1 MSKHHIEEQEQL
13 PAIPGVDDTNDYIQK
28 VANANTVKFSDLAAL
43 SLKYWYWIA
52 LSLAVFLA
60 LGWLSIKKSVP
71 MYTMSTSVLM
81 RDDAEGSGTGSSTL
95 SLKDLGLNTTSTVIE
110 DEMEAMRS
118 PDLMAQVVVDMG
130 LQTQYYKKGR
140 FHNTLLYGSN
150 IPIKVSFPDIDP
162 EERASMK
169 VTVHENEDITVEDLT
184 IEEDKFEVNPNQTL
198 KFGGA
203 INSPAGKII
212 FQKTPFFQKGEE
224 YEIIVTHTPLEVSAL
239 AFCSEIEI
247 EMMDEKH
254 SNVVYLS
261 CTDQNRERAEDLLTT
276 LLKCYTNNWLES
288 RAEVVRQTTE
298 FITQRLADVEQEL
311 SGVDNSISSFKSSN
325 MVPDVVETARLYME
339 QSAEMNSQI
348 LGYNNQL
355 QMAKYLK
362 NYISNEGKYQ
372 VLPVNSGLQNTHI
385 ESLANEYNLLVMQ
398 RNSYLS
404 STSESNPLVQD
415 VDSRLAALRRSIL
428 TSIDNQIVAL
438 STTIA
443 NMERKEKSNT
453 AKVSATPVQAKFLL
467 SAERKQKVQEAL
479 YVFLLQKREENE
491 LSQTLVSVNTRVLKK
506 PSGSKLP
513 TSPNKGRIYIIA
525 FVLGLAVPVG
535 GIYLH
540 ESNNSK
546 VRGRKDL
553 DMLSVPIVAEI
564 PEWGRSLRKKSA
576 KGKMG
581 GIKTDPKASDRQL
594 SKDIVV
600 QDGNRDLINE
610 AIRVTRSNLTRMTAA
625 DKSTV
630 IMVTSFNP
638 GSGKTFLSMN
648 LGVSLALKGHK
659 ILIVDGDLRRASLSA
674 YAGSPRHGLAD
685 YLSGA
690 VNDIDEVIERN
701 VAAEGLDL
709 LPVGLIPP
717 NPTEL
722 LESERFADLMKRLR
736 EEYRYIFIDCPPG
749 EMMADAQII
758 SDFADRTLFVIRVG
772 VFERSMLK
780 ELERIYQQKK
790 YPNVML
796 ALNGAVVGDKYG
808 YSYSYGYGYGTKG

>member
-311 SGVDNSISSFKSSN
+311 SGVDNSISNFKSSN

-491 LSQTLVSVNTRVLKK
+491 LSQTLVSVNTRVLKQ
-506 PSGSKLP
+506 PSGSKKP

-610 AIRVTRSNLTRMTAA
+610 AIRVTRSNITRMTAA